1 MKVVSLWLIFLFQ
14 KEAALFSDM
23 KKKKKRKKFAYSYI
37 IRCICLLKNL
47 YINTN

>member
-23 KKKKKRKKFAYSYI
+23 KKKKKGKNLRILTLLDVFAY
-37 IRCICLLKNL
+37 
-47 YINTN
+47 

>member
-23 KKKKKRKKFAYSYI
+23 KKKNKKEK
-37 IRCICLLKNL
+37 ICVFLH
-47 YINTN
+47 Y

>member
-1 MKVVSLWLIFLFQ
+1 MKVVSLWPIFLFQ

-23 KKKKKRKKFAYSYI
+23 KKKKKKIAYFYH
-37 IRCICLLKNL
+37 IRHICLLKNL